1 MIRMLTLTLLLPLF
15 AACTGPACLNDQ
27 PYHTAKE
34 FPPLRVPAG
43 MQAPEPDPNLAI
55 PEVAENG
62 PVGAFPP
69 AEGEEEA
76 VEDTRRCLVSPPRM
90 QDARG

>member
-1 MIRMLTLTLLLPLF
+1 MIRMLTLTLLLPVF
-15 AACTGPACLNDQ
+15 AACTGPACLNEQ
-27 PYHTAKE
+27 PYHSAEE

-55 PEVAENG
+55 PEVAGNG

-69 AEGEEEA
+69 DEGEA
-76 VEDTRRCLVSPPRM
+76 ADVEDTRRCLVSPPRM
-90 QDARG
+90 PEARS

>member
-1 MIRMLTLTLLLPLF
+1 MIRMLTLILLLPLL

-27 PYHTAKE
+27 PYHTAE
-34 FPPLRVPAG
+34 VFPPLRVPPG
-43 MQAPEPDPNLAI
+43 MQAPEADPNLAI
-55 PEVAENG
+55 PEVAGDG

-69 AEGEEEA
+69 DEGDEEA

-90 QDARG
+90 EDARG